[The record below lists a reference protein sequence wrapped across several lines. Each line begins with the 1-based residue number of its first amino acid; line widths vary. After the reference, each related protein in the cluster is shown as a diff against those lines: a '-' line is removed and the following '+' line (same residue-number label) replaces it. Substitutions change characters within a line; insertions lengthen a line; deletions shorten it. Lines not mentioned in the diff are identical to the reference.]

1 MQTATH
7 PWIIPLTLLYLWGC
21 PVAIA
26 YMCGRIWWT
35 AVRTGRWLL
44 GGGRSYY
51 FPSKYYTFSLYD
63 RTNNPFMYRLSL
75 ISVPAL
81 FLFFLAIALLVS
93 IGLVKG

>member
-1 MQTATH
+1 M
-7 PWIIPLTLLYLWGC
+7 P
-21 PVAIA
+21 
-26 YMCGRIWWT
+26 GRDCLH
-35 AVRTGRWLL
+35 VRTHLVDGSQNGQMAF

-63 RTNNPFMYRLSL
+63 RTSNPFMYRLSL

-93 IGLVKG
+93 IGLAKG